1 MTDEGPLL
9 ESLTRRLT
17 DCPAEFLLPPKVAG
31 KMAAGTID
39 VPALVCDHFRAMNL
53 PPPRSLDA
61 ITTATPTP
69 AAAPNRLRLTAV
81 LTWLLRDP
89 WFLARKDLAPK
100 MSDLMER
107 GLALAALV
115 LRADAAVH
123 DPDRREELA
132 RLALSHLGL
141 RPKGETIAQAADR
154 FNALDS
160 VERDK
165 VIRKTRDAEARA
177 RKVREEMA
185 RKAAEEAAAKPT
197 RE

>member
-1 MTDEGPLL
+1 MTEEGPLL
-9 ESLTRRLT
+9 ESLTRRLA

-31 KMAAGTID
+31 KTTAGAID
-39 VPALVCDHFRAMNL
+39 VPALVCDHFRAMQL
-53 PPPRSLDA
+53 PPPSCDA
-61 ITTATPTP
+61 IAAATPTP

-81 LTWLLRDP
+81 VTWLLRDP
-89 WFLARKDLAPK
+89 WFVARKDLAPR
-100 MSDLMER
+100 MQDLFER
-107 GLALAALV
+107 GLAAAALV
-115 LRADAAVH
+115 LNADAAVN

-132 RLALSHLGL
+132 RLALSHLSL
-141 RPKGETIAQAADR
+141 RPKGETVAQATDR